1 MGALNSGLRLAAYA
15 ATICAVAAGAPSAT
29 AKAQGLQQRPIKV
42 IMPYAAGGPWD
53 VMLRV
58 MVKSAADKHSRDI
71 IVENRPGANTIVG
84 ANACKSAP
92 ADGHTV
98 CLLAM
103 PTMSLNPLLR
113 KSLSYHPEND
123 FEPVTMI
130 AYVDHVVIMN
140 KSVPVNTLQ
149 ELVAYSKTNP
159 DKLSYASNGVG
170 GDAHLLLEWIKAKT
184 GAKLTH
190 VPFQGM
196 APAMASIEGGHT
208 HLLSLT
214 PGASVVERVQSGDF
228 KAILVDTDRRLSIL
242 PQVPSISE
250 SGLPPFQARGWL
262 GFFVP
267 KGTPNSIVKTLNA
280 EFTGVIKD
288 AEFQKKYLY
297 TSGFFP
303 VGGSP
308 EQLRDEI
315 HNARGPA
322 AELVTISGVEPQ

>member
-1 MGALNSGLRLAAYA
+1 MDALSSGLRRAACIA
-15 ATICAVAAGAPSAT
+15 AFYAVAAVAPSSA
-29 AKAQGLQQRPIKV
+29 AQAQTLQQRPIKV
-42 IMPYAAGGPWD
+42 IMPYAAGGSWD

-58 MVKSAADKHSRDI
+58 MVKLVADKHSRDI

-84 ANACKSAP
+84 ANACKSAA

-103 PTMSLNPLLR
+103 PTMALNPLLK
-113 KSLSYHPEND
+113 KSLSYHPESD

-140 KSVPVNTLQ
+140 KSLPVNTLQ
-149 ELVAYSKTNP
+149 ELVAYSKANP

-214 PGASVVERVQSGDF
+214 PGISLVERIQRGDF
-228 KAILVDTDRRLSIL
+228 KAILVDTDKRLSIL

-267 KGTPNSIVKTLNA
+267 KGTPRNIISTLNA

-288 AEFQKKYLY
+288 TEFQKKYLY
-297 TSGFFP
+297 SGGFFP
-303 VGGSP
+303 VGGPP

-315 HNARGPA
+315 RNARGPA
-322 AELVTISGVEPQ
+322 AELVKISGVEPQ